1 MRNYHPRLN
10 YINRG
15 HRSDRDDLNEKTHGK
30 KWRNMWNLI
39 KSQVINKKRGNKNGE
54 NRRDDFFRIFFRIEI
69 IKPCHER
76 QIGNYLSDVA
86 ERNRCSS
93 KAERH
98 DIFQFV
104 LRNCNG
110 GRIAQALTLGYICYF
125 AHLRFT

>member
-1 MRNYHPRLN
+1 M
-10 YINRG
+10 
-15 HRSDRDDLNEKTHGK
+15 EK
-30 KWRNMWNLI
+30 I
-39 KSQVINKKRGNKNGE
+39 GE
-54 NRRDDFFRIFFRIEI
+54 TIFFEFFSEI